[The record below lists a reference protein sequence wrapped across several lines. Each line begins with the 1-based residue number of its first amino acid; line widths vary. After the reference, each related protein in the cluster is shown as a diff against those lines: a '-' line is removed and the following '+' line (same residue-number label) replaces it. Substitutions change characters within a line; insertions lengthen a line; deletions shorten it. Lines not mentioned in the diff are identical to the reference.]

1 MGPFQTRNVIDSN
14 SNGLKSSVKSWY
26 FFLLQQCSSCRSG
39 AFYHRKMQ
47 CWSRHLDF
55 PVKKWMSEHCGTTRW
70 ESWKPLW
77 KSKVINYQSCNKYN
91 CIQNNLCS
99 APDTSW
105 QMGFF
110 IHLNLL
116 ISMSSMQSASHPIF
130 LLWEEPQTRGTQWI
144 SATPTRRFA
153 RCFQAFTHSSIPVVL
168 LHPCLDLWTLH
179 IVESVREMWLK
190 RHGVLWFYFS
200 SPWTFTSA
208 LESLKSTPTLTAAVL
223 PHRCPGGISA
233 K

>member
-1 MGPFQTRNVIDSN
+1 MELSITGRCSVEAGIWISQSRNECQNTVEPQGENLGNHFGRARLSITN
-14 SNGLKSSVKSWY
+14 HVTNITAY
-26 FFLLQQCSSCRSG
+26 RIIYAQ
-39 AFYHRKMQ
+39 HRTH
-47 CWSRHLDF
+47 RD
-55 PVKKWMSEHCGTTRW
+55 RW
-70 ESWKPLW
+70 
-77 KSKVINYQSCNKYN
+77 V
-91 CIQNNLCS
+91 
-99 APDTSW
+99 
-105 QMGFF
+105 FF

-130 LLWEEPQTRGTQWI
+130 LLWEEPHTRGTQWI